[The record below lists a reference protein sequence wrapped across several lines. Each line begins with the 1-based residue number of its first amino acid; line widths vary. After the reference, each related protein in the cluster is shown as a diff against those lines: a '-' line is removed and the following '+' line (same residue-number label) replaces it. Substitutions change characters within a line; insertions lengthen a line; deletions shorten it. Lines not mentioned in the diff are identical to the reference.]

1 MGRGHE
7 KSLPRLM
14 KILQDNITRAIG
26 FAVMSLEQRGRYMVP
41 MELSKIIIT
50 ETSDHQ
56 IIVLKE
62 KDGQRSFPIVIGL
75 HEAWAIDRAVKGITT
90 PRPLTHDLIVNI
102 IEGLNAGVV
111 RIVISDLRNNTFYA
125 KIILQQNGSLV
136 EIDSRPSDAI
146 ALAMQRNTPIF
157 VAKKVLEEVCKS
169 EEGF

>member
-1 MGRGHE
+1 
-7 KSLPRLM
+7 
-14 KILQDNITRAIG
+14 
-26 FAVMSLEQRGRYMVP
+26 MVP

-62 KDGQRSFPIVIGL
+62 REGQRSFPIVIGI

-90 PRPLTHDLIVNI
+90 PRPLTHDLISNI

-111 RIVISDLRNNTFYA
+111 RIVINDLKNNTFYA
-125 KIILQQNGSLV
+125 KIVLQQNSSTV

-169 EEGF
+169 EDAF

>member
-1 MGRGHE
+1 M
-7 KSLPRLM
+7 
-14 KILQDNITRAIG
+14 I
-26 FAVMSLEQRGRYMVP
+26 P

-62 KDGQRSFPIVIGL
+62 REGQRSFPIVIGL

-90 PRPLTHDLIVNI
+90 PRPLTHDLISNI

-111 RIVISDLRNNTFYA
+111 RIIISDLRNNTFYA
-125 KIILQQNGSLV
+125 KIILQQNASMV

-146 ALAMQRNTPIF
+146 ALAMQKNTPIF

-169 EEGF
+169 EDAL